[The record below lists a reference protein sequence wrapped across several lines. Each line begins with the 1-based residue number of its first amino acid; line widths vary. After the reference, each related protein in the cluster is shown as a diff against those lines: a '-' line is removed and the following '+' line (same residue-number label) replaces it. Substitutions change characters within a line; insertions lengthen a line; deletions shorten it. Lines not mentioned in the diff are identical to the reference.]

1 SGTEPLERGLKRYR
15 RRHARGLAGHT
26 RMILDYAGG
35 RKINA
40 GEKLLFSAASYDA
53 RTGRVF
59 EAFGARHIG
68 PVRMLATGVPLA
80 VLAHARR
87 ATGTGPHRAGAAAQ
101 PLPAPPP
108 R

>member
-1 SGTEPLERGLKRYR
+1 LKRYR

-40 GEKLLFSAASYDA
+40 GEKFIFSAASYDE

-68 PVRMLATGVPLA
+68 VARMFATAVPLA
-80 VLAHARR
+80 ALAHARR
-87 ATGTGPHRAGAAAQ
+87 AIGTGPRQGGAAAQ